1 MKLFKTLKFQIGAAL
16 VLIVALFTGVIL
28 LSFKGLEEQR
38 NYSTLLNITARLEHT
53 ARSMVSLGMNYAMN
67 APRNPIAYRRDIALY
82 YQEIKAQAELFEE
95 ITIGFMTENFSPS
108 LVQGDA
114 PFTPRLDPEAHKAV
128 QAVED
133 AWAVF
138 HTGLEEALGMDRD
151 VPQLDQAAQ
160 FITTQH
166 QPLSDSIDNLRN
178 QIERLV
184 DEGQNQVT
192 QVHWVMLLTII
203 AVTLGIM
210 AWFFVAVLRPL
221 GRGVAGFRK
230 VAQGDFGYQVPTTGN
245 NELTW
250 LTGSFN
256 QLSSRLNAIFRL
268 IDQIQQ
274 GSDMDETLCFVA
286 EHFSQLLPLDWVGAL
301 FLAGDGMTIS
311 LERSYL
317 DGKPEITQRS
327 RFRLEGTLLQQAL
340 KEGEPLHIPDMN
352 RTADKNP
359 SYEFLNHLVRKG
371 LGDAIF
377 LPITEQSP
385 IPGVL
390 AFATRDPGSYTSEH
404 VELLTNIAR
413 LITHSF
419 GKTLK
424 LSEHARLATV
434 GGFASGIA
442 HEIRSPLSTIS
453 MALDY
458 LQKIDLSGP
467 AEKRIA
473 LAREETGRMARLL
486 EEILLYAKPL
496 KLDLQPLDLAALT
509 GSFLNSHG
517 DLARRRD
524 QKFELDMAASSALI
538 LGDRDRLQQVFLN
551 LAQNALDATPSG
563 GTIRWRISSDE
574 TARIVTIRI
583 QNPGEP
589 VPADVLPRLFD
600 PFFTTKAE
608 GTGLGL
614 GIVKRIIDAH
624 GGEIQIVSSLDTG
637 TIVTLQFPLN

>member
-1 MKLFKTLKFQIGAAL
+1 MKLFETLKFQIGAAL
-16 VLIVALFTGVIL
+16 LLIVVLFTVVIA
-28 LSFKGLEEQR
+28 LSIKGLEEQR

-53 ARSMVSLGMNYAMN
+53 ARSMVSRGMNYAMN
-67 APRNPIAYRRDIALY
+67 APRNPVAYRRDVALY
-82 YQEIKAQAELFEE
+82 YQEIKAQTKLFEE

-128 QAVED
+128 QDVED

-138 HTGLEEALGMDRD
+138 HTGLQEALGMDRD
-151 VPQLDQAAQ
+151 VPQLDQAAH
-160 FITTQH
+160 FITARH
-166 QPLSDSIDNLRN
+166 QPLSDSIENLRN
-178 QIERLV
+178 HIERLV
-184 DEGQNQVT
+184 EEGQNQVM
-192 QVHWVMLLTII
+192 QSHWVMLLIII

-210 AWFFVAVLRPL
+210 AWFFVKVLRPL
-221 GRGVAGFRK
+221 DRAVAGFRK
-230 VAQGDFGYQVPTTGN
+230 VAQGDFGYQVPTAGN
-245 NELTW
+245 NELAW
-250 LTGSFN
+250 LTSSFN

-301 FLAGDGMTIS
+301 FMAGDGMTIS

-317 DGKPEITQRS
+317 DSKPEITQHS
-327 RFRLEGTLLQQAL
+327 RFRLEGTLLEQAL
-340 KEGEPLHIPDMN
+340 KEGEPLHVPDMN
-352 RTADKNP
+352 HTADKNP
-359 SYEFLNHLVRKG
+359 RYQFLNHLVDKG

-390 AFATRDPGSYTSEH
+390 AFATRDPESYTPEH
-404 VELLTNIAR
+404 IELLTNIAR

-458 LQKIDLSGP
+458 LQKTDLSEP
-467 AEKRIA
+467 AEKRIT

-509 GSFLNSHG
+509 ESFLESQS
-517 DLARRRD
+517 DLAKRRE
-524 QKFELDMAASSALI
+524 QKFELDIDASSTSI
-538 LGDRDRLQQVFLN
+538 LGDRDRLQQIFLN
-551 LAQNALDATPSG
+551 LSQNALDAAPSD
-563 GTIRWRISSDE
+563 GTVHWRISSDSA
-574 TARIVTIRI
+574 ARILTIRI

-589 VPADVLPRLFD
+589 IPADVLPRLFD
-600 PFFTTKAE
+600 PFFTTKTQ

-614 GIVKRIIDAH
+614 GIVKRMVDAH
-624 GGEIQIVSSLDTG
+624 GGEIQIVSGLDTG
-637 TIVTLQFPLN
+637 TLVTLQFPLN

>member
-1 MKLFKTLKFQIGAAL
+1 MKLFETLKFQIGAAL
-16 VLIVALFTGVIL
+16 LLIVVLFTVVIAF
-28 LSFKGLEEQR
+28 SIKGLEEQR

-53 ARSMVSLGMNYAMN
+53 ARSMVSRGMNYAMN
-67 APRNPIAYRRDIALY
+67 APRNPVAYRRDVALY
-82 YQEIKAQAELFEE
+82 YQEIKAQTKLFEE

-128 QAVED
+128 QDVED

-138 HTGLEEALGMDRD
+138 HTGLQEALGMDRD
-151 VPQLDQAAQ
+151 VPQLDQAAH
-160 FITTQH
+160 FITARH
-166 QPLSDSIDNLRN
+166 QPLSDSIENLRN
-178 QIERLV
+178 HIERLV
-184 DEGQNQVT
+184 EEGQNQVM
-192 QVHWVMLLTII
+192 QSHWVMLLIII

-210 AWFFVAVLRPL
+210 AWFFVKVLRPL
-221 GRGVAGFRK
+221 DRAVAGFRK
-230 VAQGDFGYQVPTTGN
+230 VAQGDFGYQVPTAGN
-245 NELTW
+245 NELAW
-250 LTGSFN
+250 LTSSFN

-301 FLAGDGMTIS
+301 FMAGDGMTIS

-317 DGKPEITQRS
+317 DGKPEITQHS
-327 RFRLEGTLLQQAL
+327 RFRLEGTLLEQAL
-340 KEGEPLHIPDMN
+340 KEGEPLHVPDMN
-352 RTADKNP
+352 HTADKNP
-359 SYEFLNHLVRKG
+359 RYQFLNHLVDKG

-390 AFATRDPGSYTSEH
+390 AFATRDPESYTPEH
-404 VELLTNIAR
+404 IELLTNIAR

-458 LQKIDLSGP
+458 LQKTDLSEP
-467 AEKRIA
+467 AEKRIT

-509 GSFLNSHG
+509 ESFLESHS
-517 DLARRRD
+517 DLAKRRE
-524 QKFELDMAASSALI
+524 QKFELDIDASSTSI
-538 LGDRDRLQQVFLN
+538 LGDRDRLQQIFLN
-551 LAQNALDATPSG
+551 LSQNALDAAPAG
-563 GTIRWRISSDE
+563 GTVHWRISSDSA
-574 TARIVTIRI
+574 ARILTIRI

-589 VPADVLPRLFD
+589 IPADVLPRLFD
-600 PFFTTKAE
+600 PFFTTKTQ

-614 GIVKRIIDAH
+614 GIVKRMVDAH
-624 GGEIQIVSSLDTG
+624 GGEIQIVSGLDTG
-637 TIVTLQFPLN
+637 TLVTLQFPLN